1 VLDDETMA
9 ALVLIRH
16 SVRFGSAPE
25 ADYFVTVDADGD
37 VGRVEFGAFD
47 RLIEAGH
54 VETDGEVVRAT
65 ERGRYYGDKWEKA
78 WLKKLR
84 RFGSART

>member
-1 VLDDETMA
+1 MLDDETMA

-47 RLIEAGH
+47 RLLDAGH

-65 ERGRYYGDKWEKA
+65 ERGAYWSDRFIRQKVKE
-78 WLKKLR
+78 LR
-84 RFGSART
+84 RAAR